1 MARSTLIAITLA
13 FLALAPP
20 AASAAES
27 PIEGTWMVVK
37 DDKSV
42 DLNSVVTF
50 RVAKG
55 TVEMETVSGISYK
68 AKVNG
73 ADAKVAGDPKAD
85 AVSVT
90 MPRKN
95 VFVETSKLNGQPW
108 LSMRMEVE
116 PGGKTA
122 KVTWKNLQT
131 AKGGSYEMAK
141 Q

>member
-1 MARSTLIAITLA
+1 MAYSKWIAITIACLG
-13 FLALAPP
+13 LVPLGV
-20 AASAAES
+20 SAAES

-37 DDKSV
+37 DDKSM

-55 TVEMETVSGISYK
+55 TLEMETASGISYK

-73 ADAKVAGDPKAD
+73 ADAKVAGDPKVD

-122 KVTWKNLQT
+122 KVTWKNLKT
-131 AKGGSYEMAK
+131 DKGGSYEMAK